1 MSSEKIVPK
10 MRTAHQAVIF
20 LKELDCNT
28 AVTEKAVRRLIAE
41 KRLKYVAVG
50 RKKLIDVNSLIELLN
65 GSTTCKGGNYND

>member
-1 MSSEKIVPK
+1 MSSEKTVPK

-20 LKELDCNT
+20 LKELDCN
-28 AVTEKAVRRLIAE
+28 TEKAVRRLIAE

-65 GSTTCKGGNYND
+65 GSTICKGGNYND